1 MTDFVHLH
9 NHTEFSLLDGLC
21 RINDL
26 VKAAQEAKMS
36 SVAITD
42 HGNLFGAIEFYQ
54 KAIQAQIK
62 PIIGMEAYV
71 AQTPIEN
78 EKNSSGSN
86 RRAYNHLII
95 LAKNL
100 KGYKNLLKLASL
112 AYEKGFYYRP
122 RIDDTMLEQYSEG
135 LLGMSAC
142 IKGIIPELLSNDK
155 RREAEDKLQQYRDI
169 FQGEFYI
176 ELMDHGI
183 DEELIAKQRLVDL
196 AHDKDI
202 PLVATNDIHYLKKEH
217 ASVQEVKLCIQ
228 TQTTMS
234 DPKRF
239 KLSTQELYFKSV
251 QEMEVLFEAM
261 PEALSNTNMVADKCN
276 VLLDFSSRNLPKYP
290 LTVENI
296 DIGVDKYLAKLSY
309 EGLETKYP
317 TVSPE
322 IEKRLEEELSVIHKM
337 NFSDYFLVVKDFI
350 DFARKNDI
358 PVGPARGSAAGSIT
372 SYALG
377 ITNIDPL
384 KYDLIFERFLNH
396 DRVTMPD
403 IDIDF
408 CFERRE
414 EIIDYCK
421 QKYGEDCVTQIIT
434 FGSMNAKAVV
444 RDVGRAMDISYD
456 EVDTLAK
463 LIPNTPKVT
472 LKIALENSNE
482 LRESVESNP
491 QYKKLFEEAQVLEGM
506 ARHASTHAA
515 GIIIAPEPLTNF
527 LPLFKNPKTGDTTSQ
542 YSMNYI
548 ENIGLLKMD
557 ILGLRTLT
565 VIHDCVNTVRKTDKT
580 LDLETIPLDDKEA
593 FKLFSGGDTVGVFQF
608 ESSGMRDYLRKLQPE
623 CIEDLIAMN
632 ALYRPGPLGNNMVDD
647 FIKRKHGEKKIE
659 YIHEKLEPVLK
670 ETYGILVYQEQV
682 MRIASDVAGFTMGNA
697 DILRWAMGK
706 KNLELMREKKE
717 EFLDG
722 CKKNEIDRETAEK
735 IFDHIDKFAGYG
747 FNKSHSAGYALIA
760 YQTAYL
766 KAHYPH
772 EFMAATLST
781 ELDQTDRIVTLLDE
795 CRQMG
800 IEIKSPDIMK
810 SGVNFTVVDNAII
823 YGLGAIKNVGKAA
836 MGSLIEERN
845 KFEYA
850 QHFFEFCE
858 YVDSRTVNKKVL
870 ESLIKSGALDSLGGS
885 RSEKFQSID
894 KALSYSQYS
903 SAERDKGQTNIF
915 SLDEDGKT
923 GTMEKDYP
931 PLTVDDEYD
940 WSRYEMLGHEKDV
953 LGFYLSGHPLDRY
966 SDELEGL
973 SINRISDLP
982 GLDQNTQVRNGGIV
996 TSSKIYSQK
1005 HDPSKSIAF
1014 ITIEDFSGSIE
1025 AILFDE
1031 NFSKYRSL
1039 IEVGAMIFISG
1050 KLSRKE
1056 EGNPKITIDDII
1068 PIEQAR
1074 KTFTKKVRISLT
1086 AQGFKPS
1093 ALDSLN
1099 SVAQKAKGDCE
1110 LFIEVKTSSNQRLL
1124 MKSDTYR
1131 INPHDKTIRELR
1143 ELLGNDSVKIAG

>member
-9 NHTEFSLLDGLC
+9 NHTEFSLLDGMC
-21 RINDL
+21 KVNNL
-26 VKAAQEAKMS
+26 VKAAQEAFMS

-42 HGNLFGAIEFYQ
+42 HGNLFGAIGFYQ
-54 KAIQAQIK
+54 KAIQIKIK

-71 AQTPIEN
+71 AQSSIEN
-78 EKNSSGSN
+78 EKNSKGFKN
-86 RRAYNHLII
+86 RAYNHLII

-100 KGYKNLLKLASL
+100 KGYKNLIKLASL
-112 AYEKGFYYRP
+112 AYEKGFYYKP

-142 IKGIIPELLSNDK
+142 IKGVIPELLLNDK
-155 RREAEDKLQQYRDI
+155 RRDAEDKLQQYRDI
-169 FQGEFYI
+169 FQGDFFI

-183 DEELIAKQRLVDL
+183 DEELIANQRLVDL

-202 PLVATNDIHYLKKEH
+202 PLVATNDTHYLKKEH
-217 ASVQEVKLCIQ
+217 SSAQEIKLCIQ

-239 KLSTQELYFKSV
+239 KLSTQELYFKST
-251 QEMEVLFEAM
+251 QEMESLFETM
-261 PEALSNTNMVADKCN
+261 PDAIANTKMVADKCN
-276 VLLDFSSRNLPKYP
+276 VLLDFSSRNLPKFP
-290 LTVENI
+290 LTGE
-296 DIGVDKYLAKLSY
+296 DKDMGVDKYLAKLAH
-309 EGLETKYP
+309 EGLKTKYRKV
-317 TVSPE
+317 TTE
-322 IEKRLEEELSVIHKM
+322 IEERLEEELSVIHTM
-337 NFSDYFLVVKDFI
+337 DFSDYFLVVKDFT
-350 DFARKNDI
+350 DFSRKNDI
-358 PVGPARGSAAGSIT
+358 PVGPGRGSAAGSLT

-377 ITNIDPL
+377 ITNIDPMQ
-384 KYDLIFERFLNH
+384 YDLIFERFLNRE
-396 DRVTMPD
+396 RVTMPD

-414 EIIDYCK
+414 EVIQYCK

-434 FGSMNAKAVV
+434 FGSMNAKGVV
-444 RDVGRAMDISYD
+444 RDVGRALDIAYD
-456 EVDTLAK
+456 EVDKLAK

-472 LKIALENSNE
+472 LKIALDNSKE
-482 LRESVESNP
+482 LRETVESNP

-548 ENIGLLKMD
+548 ENIGLLKID

-565 VIHDCVNTVRKTDKT
+565 VIHDCVKTVLKKDKT
-580 LDLETIPLDDKEA
+580 FDLETIPLDDKA
-593 FKLFSGGDTVGVFQF
+593 TFKLFSAGDTVGIFQF

-623 CIEDLIAMN
+623 NIEDLIAMN
-632 ALYRPGPLGNNMVDD
+632 ALYRPGPLGSNMVDD

-659 YIHEKLEPVLK
+659 YIHEKLEPILK

-682 MRIASDVAGFTMGNA
+682 MRIASDLGGFTMGNA

-706 KNLELMREKKE
+706 KKLELMREKQG

-722 CKKNEIDRETAEK
+722 CGKNGINRKTAEK

-766 KAHYPH
+766 KVNYPR
-772 EFMAATLST
+772 EFIAATLSS

-800 IEIKSPDIMK
+800 IEIKPPDIMK
-810 SGVNFTVVDNAII
+810 SEVKFTVEDNAIRF
-823 YGLGAIKNVGKAA
+823 GLGAIKNVGKAA
-836 MGSLIEERN
+836 MSSLIEERSN
-845 KFEYA
+845 FEHA
-850 QHFFEFCE
+850 QYFYEFCE

-870 ESLIKSGALDSLGGS
+870 ESLIKSGALDSLEGS
-885 RSEKFQSID
+885 RSQKFQSIEI
-894 KALSYSQYS
+894 ALNFSQHS

-915 SLDEDGKT
+915 SLDDDSQTRIMGNE
-923 GTMEKDYP
+923 YP
-931 PLTVDDEYD
+931 PLTVDEENN
-940 WSRYEMLGHEKDV
+940 WSRYDILGHEKDI

-966 SDELEGL
+966 CDELEGL
-973 SINRISDLP
+973 STHRICDLP
-982 GLDQNTQVRNGGIV
+982 ELNSNTQVRNGGIV

-1031 NFSKYRSL
+1031 NFSKYRTL
-1039 IEVGAMIFISG
+1039 IDVGTMIFVSG

-1056 EGNPKITIDDII
+1056 EDNPKITIDEII

-1074 KTFTKKVRISLT
+1074 KSFTKKVLISLT
-1086 AQGFKPS
+1086 AQGLEPS
-1093 ALDSLN
+1093 SLDSLD
-1099 SVAQKAKGDCE
+1099 SVARKAKGDCV
-1110 LFIEVKTSSNQRLL
+1110 LLIEVKTSSNQRLQ
-1124 MKSDTYR
+1124 MQSDKYL
-1131 INPHDKTIRELR
+1131 INPNDKTISELR
-1143 ELLGNDSVKIAG
+1143 ELLGTDSVKIAG